1 MNTLTT
7 QDTLT
12 SVVTLKEEAERLL
25 SYWEIHGDSPETVAK
40 WAITDLLGI
49 LRYIVEEAK

>member
-1 MNTLTT
+1 MNTSTT

-12 SVVTLKEEAERLL
+12 SVATLQEEAARLL

-40 WAITDLLGI
+40 WAIEDMLFI
-49 LRYIVEEAK
+49 LRYIVEEA